1 MADIDK
7 ALPNEVRKEF
17 EIPGEEEVQET
28 LVEEIEA
35 REQSPEGIEIE
46 ENEDG
51 SVDINLD
58 PQTAAPEGGD
68 EHYANLAEFLPDD
81 VLGKLASDLS
91 SKYQEYV
98 SSRKDWEKTYT
109 QGLDLLG
116 FKYDNR
122 TEPFSGASGAT
133 HPVLAEAVTQFQSL
147 AYKELLPADGPVR
160 TQVMGLSTPEKTQ
173 QAARVK
179 DFMNYQIMD
188 QMKEY
193 EPEFDS
199 MLFHLPLSG
208 STFKKVYYDDM
219 EQRAVSKFV
228 PADDLIVPYTATS
241 LDDAEAIIHRVKVS
255 ENDLRKQQVAGF
267 YKDIDIGKPSDQESE
282 IDKKEREL
290 EGTSKSQNED
300 VYTLLECHID
310 LDLEGFEDVN
320 QETGE
325 PSGIKVPYLVTLEE
339 NSREILSIKRNYE
352 VGDPKKNKVQY
363 FVHFK
368 FLPGLGFYGFG
379 LIHMIGGLS
388 RTATSALR
396 QLLDAGTLS
405 NLPAGFKMRGIRIRD
420 DAQSIQPGEFR
431 DVDAPGGNLRD
442 SFMMLPF
449 KEPSQTL
456 LQLMGVVVT
465 AGQRFASIAD
475 LQVGDG
481 NQQAAV
487 GTTVALLER
496 GSRTMSAIHKRI
508 YSALKNEFR
517 LMARVF
523 KLYLPQ
529 EYPYDVV
536 GGQRMIMQSD
546 FDDRV
551 DILPVADP
559 NIFSQTQ
566 RISLAQTELQLAQSN
581 PQMHNM
587 YAAYRNIYE
596 ALGVKNID
604 AVLIKPQQPMP
615 KDPAL
620 EHIDALGGA
629 QFQAFPG
636 QDHRSHITSHLNF
649 MATNIARNNPMVMA
663 SLEKNIFEHISLM
676 SQEQVEIEFRDE
688 MQQLQQMQMQAQQMG
703 QQNPQ
708 MAQQMQ
714 MQVQQMTQKI
724 EARKAQLIADMMEEF
739 MNEEKKITSQFD
751 NDPIAKLRARE
762 LDLRAQ
768 ENARKEQESKDRMDL
783 DKMKAMMNQS
793 NQDEKLEQNEEL
805 AKLRADTSI
814 EKTILSKTIPSA
826 DSMMKNQGN
835 MMPKVSVFRSGN
847 D

>member
-7 ALPNEVRKEF
+7 ALPNEPRKEF
-17 EIPGEEEVQET
+17 NVPGEEEIQEEIVEQVKEVQE
-28 LVEEIEA
+28 
-35 REQSPEGIEIE
+35 SPDDVEIE

-58 PQTAAPEGGD
+58 PAAATPEGGD
-68 EHYANLAEFLPDD
+68 EHYANLADFLPDE
-81 VLGKLASDLS
+81 VLAQLSSDLNQ
-91 SKYQEYV
+91 KYMDY
-98 SSRKDWEKTYT
+98 SMSRKDWEKTYT

-116 FKYDNR
+116 FKYNNR
-122 TEPFSGASGAT
+122 TEPFQGASGAT
-133 HPVLAEAVTQFQSL
+133 HPVLAEAVTQFQAL

-160 TQVMGLSTPEKTQ
+160 TQILGIPTPEKTD
-173 QAARVK
+173 QATRVK
-179 DFMNYQIMD
+179 DFMNYEIMEK
-188 QMKEY
+188 MKEY
-193 EPEFDS
+193 EPEFDQ
-199 MLFHLPLSG
+199 MLFNLPLAG
-208 STFKKVYYDDM
+208 SAFKKVYYDDM

-241 LDDAEAIIHRVKVS
+241 LDDAEAIIHRIKIS
-255 ENDLRKQQVAGF
+255 ENDLRKQQVGGF
-267 YKDIDIGKPSDQESE
+267 YRDIELGKPQDKETDVE
-282 IDKKEREL
+282 KKEREL
-290 EGTSKSQNED
+290 EGVTKTKEED
-300 VYTLLECHID
+300 VFTLLECHVD

-320 QETGE
+320 QQTGE
-325 PSGIKVPYLVTLEE
+325 PSGIKIPYIVTLEE
-339 NSREILSIKRNYE
+339 GSREILSIRRNYE
-352 VGDPKKNKVQY
+352 VGDPNKNKIQY

-449 KEPSQTL
+449 KEPSATL
-456 LQLMGVVVT
+456 LNLMGIVVQ

-517 LMARVF
+517 ILARVF

-536 GGQRMIMQSD
+536 GGQRMIKQSD

-566 RISLAQTELQLAQSN
+566 RISLAQTELQLASSN
-581 PQMHNM
+581 PQMHNL
-587 YAAYRNIYE
+587 YAAYRNMYE

-604 AVLIKPQQPMP
+604 QVLIKPMQPMP

-620 EHIDALGGA
+620 EHIDALGGR

-636 QDHRSHITSHLNF
+636 QDHRAHITAHLNF

-676 SQEQVEIEFRDE
+676 AQEQVEVEFKDE
-688 MQQLQQMQMQAQQMG
+688 LIQLQQMQQQAQMM

-708 MAQQMQ
+708 MVQQIQ
-714 MQVQQMTQKI
+714 MQVKMLTEKI
-724 EARKAQLIADMMEEF
+724 ESRKAVLIAEMMEEF
-739 MNEEKKITSQFD
+739 MKEEKQITSQFD
-751 NDPIAKLRARE
+751 NDPIAKLRSRE
-762 LDLRAQ
+762 LDLRAM
-768 ENARKEQESKDRMDL
+768 ENERKKQESDEKINL
-783 DKMKAMMNQS
+783 DKMKAMMNQQ

-805 AKLRADTSI
+805 ANLRADTSI
-814 EKTILSKTIPSA
+814 QKTILSKTLPNA
-826 DSMMKNQGN
+826 DQ
-835 MMPKVSVFRSGN
+835 MMPKVDIIRKEN
-847 D
+847 